1 MTSNALLK
9 EITLVIIGKN
19 NANAG
24 LKRGK
29 ENVITVEITEVK
41 LGV

>member
-9 EITLVIIGKN
+9 ERTLVIIGKN
-19 NANAG
+19 NSNTG

-29 ENVITVEITEVK
+29 EKVITVEITEVK